1 MMVPTSSVN
10 SAPCDAGVEDYSP
23 CSSNLGLINGV
34 NYVDIT
40 CNQVTPAQVTQVFS
54 QIKRQEFSSLN
65 WTVLPVINEGG
76 QEIVDMPSNLFSN
89 KSYNYTMSIWL
100 EKSFILTIHPE
111 AIRSSSNDL
120 QYLTIVKG
128 DWTKQSNYS
137 FLTDFNR
144 LGSFRYIF

>member
-1 MMVPTSSVN
+1 MTAVTSSVN
-10 SAPCDAGVEDYSP
+10 SAPCDDGVEDYSP
-23 CSSNLGLINGV
+23 CSCNLGLINGV

-40 CNQVTPAQVTQVFS
+40 CNRVTPAEVTQVFS

-65 WTVLPVINEGG
+65 WTVLPVINEDG

-128 DWTKQSNYS
+128 DWTSKQSNYS
-137 FLTDFNR
+137 FIHRTRNL
-144 LGSFRYIF
+144 

>member
-1 MMVPTSSVN
+1 MTWSLVT
-10 SAPCDAGVEDYSP
+10 SAPCDDGIEDYSP
-23 CSSNLGLINGV
+23 CSCNLGLINGV
-34 NYVDIT
+34 NYVDVT
-40 CNQVTPAQVTQVFS
+40 CNRVTPAKVTQVFS

-65 WTVLPVINEGG
+65 WTVLPVINEDG
-76 QEIVDMPSNLFSN
+76 QEIVDIPTNFFFGD
-89 KSYNYTMSIWL
+89 KRFNYTMTIWL
-100 EKSFILTIHPE
+100 EKTFILTIHPE